1 VTTPPETHRLHTD
14 RGPTVSAISSGV
26 VRLHAHYYGRGP
38 TRAKTFLRD
47 EYALTVLEDVFTTA
61 ERTLVRAGCA
71 DQVKAARAAF
81 QEAMR
86 DEFVAIVEEATG
98 RRVRAFIGA
107 LHIEP
112 ELATELFLFED
123 GQEQD
128 VIERDGEAGDHG

>member
-1 VTTPPETHRLHTD
+1 MTTPPETHRQHTD

-26 VRLHAHYYGRGP
+26 VRLHAHHYGRGP

-61 ERTLVRAGCA
+61 ERTLVRAGRA
-71 DQVKAARAAF
+71 DHVQSARAAF

-123 GQEQD
+123 GQDPD
-128 VIERDGEAGDHG
+128 VIAADAEDASRG